1 MMLILIQ
8 LLIGTVPLWVG
19 YVLNAVLTVMP
30 IPVAFISV
38 LYLLLWML
46 LCYKSC
52 VSQGNPLTQA
62 AYFCGFGFAMLLLV
76 AYQTLIRKAMWISWF
91 GLATQLYFLPGLLPA
106 ATVLSPFLKTTTML
120 PIFITEMAILFL
132 LALIGCNLKKKKA
145 R

>member
-52 VSQGNPLTQA
+52 VPQGNLD
-62 AYFCGFGFAMLLLV
+62 
-76 AYQTLIRKAMWISWF
+76 K
-91 GLATQLYFLPGLLPA
+91 
-106 ATVLSPFLKTTTML
+106 
-120 PIFITEMAILFL
+120 
-132 LALIGCNLKKKKA
+132 
-145 R
+145 